1 MGEVNQ
7 YFLTPIYN
15 EYEENDK
22 KYKYFIDNKVN
33 NDSLQ
38 NVRNELN
45 SQLNKEYMLLII
57 WFIITLFV
65 LCVTIITLLN
75 ETNMNKYGLFVIFI
89 FICYVFYYFIK
100 NIFK

>member
-1 MGEVNQ
+1 MGEVSQ
-7 YFLTPIYN
+7 YYLTPIYN

-38 NVRNELN
+38 NVHNELN
-45 SQLNKEYMLLII
+45 SELNKEYMLLII

-75 ETNMNKYGLFVIFI
+75 ETSMNKYGLFIVFI

>member
-1 MGEVNQ
+1 MSEVSQ
-7 YFLTPIYN
+7 YYLTSIYN

-22 KYKYFIDNKVN
+22 KYKYFIDNKVK

-38 NVRNELN
+38 NVGNELN

-75 ETNMNKYGLFVIFI
+75 ETSMNKYGLFIVFI
-89 FICYVFYYFIK
+89 FIVYVFYYFIK